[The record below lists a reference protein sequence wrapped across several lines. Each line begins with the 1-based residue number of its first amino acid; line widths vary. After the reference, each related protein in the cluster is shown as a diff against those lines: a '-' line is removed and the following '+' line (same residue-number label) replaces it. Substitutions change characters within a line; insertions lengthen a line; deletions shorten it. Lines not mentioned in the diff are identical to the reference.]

1 MALPHHSPLSAHGR
15 NVGRVPGQ
23 VTLGFRVSGLGFSL
37 GFRVQGLRLRVWGL
51 PAAEKTYHFKGHLLW
66 FLYIAPLKGR
76 SIGPLVGLRV

>member
-37 GFRVQGLRLRVWGL
+37 GFRVQGFGFGVYL
-51 PAAEKTYHFKGHLLW
+51 
-66 FLYIAPLKGR
+66 
-76 SIGPLVGLRV
+76 